1 MLQVLKRNENAI
13 IPSRAHP
20 LDIGLDLT
28 AINKHKTLDNGVI
41 MYDTGIAVK
50 PPEGYYVEILP
61 RSSISKTGWMLANSV
76 GTVDPNYTGNLY
88 IALAPVHPNV
98 PEIELPFCKCQL
110 VLRKAEYFD
119 ILEVAELSETDRG
132 DGGFGSTGDR
142 VKNTEQPPRQT
153 QMHSR
158 IKNIEENIEKLR
170 NDLDQIN

>member
-1 MLQVLKRNENAI
+1 MIQVVKKNKNAI
-13 IPSRAHP
+13 MPSRAHP

-28 AINKHKTLDNGVI
+28 AINKYKRLNNGVI

-61 RSSISKTGWMLANSV
+61 RSSISKTGWMLANSI

-110 VLRKAEYFD
+110 VLRKAEYYD
-119 ILEVAELSETDRG
+119 ILEVNELSETDRG
-132 DGGFGSTGDR
+132 DGGFGSTGER
-142 VKNTEQPPRQT
+142 N
-153 QMHSR
+153 
-158 IKNIEENIEKLR
+158 KNIEQPSYQTQLQYRIENIEETLEKLS
-170 NDLDQIN
+170 NNLDQIN